1 MRAGADGHDLFV
13 GRTPE
18 LARLHNWRGETGKS
32 GFFVVAGDPGVGKS
46 RLAAEFVATVPAYQ
60 VIQTAI
66 SPTSADN
73 PFEAL
78 LNGLGLG
85 DSHKSSR
92 PTSMAPTH
100 ADARYRIYDLILDE
114 LDSRAVSHEVLL
126 VVDDAQWVD
135 EGTLACLIAATQLA
149 AGQGIRVLVL
159 LRPVEPM
166 AEQLAELVESAK
178 EGGTCLELSPL
189 TKRDVADLAALRVSG
204 RPGEQLLAALAGT
217 GGNPLVVAELL
228 DSLERR
234 GELRTSDGVT
244 DISGRSHSSVRP
256 VEVVL
261 DRIADLSAD
270 ARAAARCGSVIGR
283 SFKPADLQ
291 PLLGWSATEVVVAC
305 EELITS
311 RVVSDNADVL
321 SFRHDL
327 LRETIYEDMEP
338 WVRQTLHRQF
348 AAQLVESGREPIVI
362 ARHLEQA
369 EPDASM
375 APWFEQAGIRLLD
388 TDPRAASQLLQ
399 RALDLAST
407 PGEGLLRALGQ
418 SLVWTNR
425 ADESLKLM
433 AQHCDSHGR
442 TALGGM
448 RLVAAQAHAANGHLV
463 EAAKEFEAAAP
474 LLSDP
479 AREQQAVGEAQILR
493 AFAFEHDSVIAG
505 SSRVLETP
513 GLDPLAEIQTRC
525 ALGWALKN
533 VGRIDESI
541 ATLDRA
547 VELAGDSP
555 DLLWRNPLMFLV
567 DTYIAADRFDEF
579 ADTALAARSVALEYG
594 DVWQVPSLSSLW
606 AGAHMRMGQWD
617 KAVAE
622 ADAGI
627 AWARETGNH
636 LTLPWLLSVKAVISM
651 WRGDVANAEVLLG
664 EAEAE
669 LDGELRSGAEVV
681 LWARVQL
688 AVMSGDLDEAV
699 AGYELIW
706 ALIRDL
712 GLRAREATVA
722 PGMARVLLLAGQD
735 AAAAEVRQT
744 LATTRQD
751 CGGLVPIRGH
761 EPAELWVQGLI
772 DRDAGAVAQAA
783 RSLGEIGLRVD
794 EALAGLDAVEI
805 AVSRGEGQ
813 VAEELGIGVAK
824 QLDQLG
830 AKGLRKR
837 LDSLVSV
844 PAVIEPTS
852 ALGFLSAAERRVAD
866 LVSTGASNPEIAE
879 KLFVSRRT
887 IESHVSH
894 IFTKLGITS
903 RVELAVLV
911 SSED

>member
-1 MRAGADGHDLFV
+1 MRAGADGQDLFV

-18 LARLHNWRGETGKS
+18 LARLHSWRGETGKS

-46 RLAAEFVATVPAYQ
+46 RLAREFVATVPAYQ
-60 VIQTAI
+60 VIQIAI

-100 ADARYRIYDLILDE
+100 ADARYRIYDRILDE
-114 LDSRAVSHEVLL
+114 LDGRAASHEILL

-135 EGTLACLIAATQLA
+135 EGTLACLIAATQLS

-159 LRPVEPM
+159 LRPVNPM
-166 AEQLAELVESAK
+166 AEQLTELVTSAK

-189 TKRDVADLAALRVSG
+189 TKRNVADLAALRVSG

-261 DRIADLSAD
+261 DRIADLSQD
-270 ARAAARCGSVIGR
+270 ARAAARCGSVVGR

-305 EELITS
+305 EELIGS

-327 LRETIYEDMEP
+327 LRETVYEDMEP

-375 APWFEQAGIRLLD
+375 APWFEQAGTRLLD

-433 AQHCDSHGR
+433 AQHCDSHGQI
-442 TALGGM
+442 ASGGL

-479 AREQQAVGEAQILR
+479 ARQQQAEGEAQILR

-505 SSRVLETP
+505 CSQVLETP
-513 GLDPLAEIQTRC
+513 DLDPLAEIQTRC

-533 VGRIDESI
+533 VGRIEESI

-547 VELAGDSP
+547 VLLAGDDP
-555 DLLWRNPLMFLV
+555 DRLWRNPLMFLV

-579 ADTALAARSVALEYG
+579 AEAALAARSVALEYG

-606 AGAHMRMGQWD
+606 AGAHMRMGEWD

-636 LTLPWLLSVKAVISM
+636 LTLPWLLSVKAVIAL
-651 WRGDVANAEVLLG
+651 WRGDEAQAGLLLV

-681 LWARVQL
+681 LWAKVQL
-688 AVMSGDLDEAV
+688 AVICGDLAEAV

-706 ALIRDL
+706 ALIKDL

-722 PGMARVLLLAGQD
+722 PGMVRVLLLAGHD
-735 AAAAEVRQT
+735 AAASEVRQT
-744 LATTRQD
+744 LATSRQD

-772 DRDAGAVAQAA
+772 DRDAGAIAQAG
-783 RSLGEIGLRVD
+783 RSLGKIGLRVD
-794 EALAGLDAVEI
+794 GALAGIDAVEI

-813 VAEELGIGVAK
+813 LAEELGIGVAK

-830 AKGLRKR
+830 AAGLRKR

-844 PAVIEPTS
+844 PAVVEPSS
-852 ALGFLSAAERRVAD
+852 ALGALSTAEKRVAN

-879 KLFVSRRT
+879 QLFVSSRT